1 MHLLLYCR
9 KDTNKL
15 NHNNMKSSN
24 QKVVVIMGAS
34 SGIGEATVR
43 KLAGRGAKLVIAAR
57 REDHL
62 RRIKESLP
70 DADIVFRAADV
81 SRFEQV
87 QAVVDLAMEAYGR
100 VDVLYNNAG
109 IMPTANLSERRREEW
124 RQMLDINIMGVLNG
138 IAAVLPIMRE
148 QTSGHIIAT
157 DSVAGHVVYPGSAV
171 YCGTKY
177 AVRAIM
183 EGLRQ
188 EERVNNIKSTI
199 ISPGAVLT
207 ELYKTINDKEE
218 SEAIYRMQK
227 EIGLTA
233 EDIAEAVAFVIDTP
247 DRMSVSDM
255 IIRPT
260 LQQI

>member
-1 MHLLLYCR
+1 
-9 KDTNKL
+9 
-15 NHNNMKSSN
+15 
-24 QKVVVIMGAS
+24 MGAS

-109 IMPTANLSERRREEW
+109 IMPTANLSETRRDEW
-124 RQMLDINIMGVLNG
+124 QQMLDINIMGVLNG

-148 QTSGHIIAT
+148 QKSGHIIAT

-171 YCGTKY
+171 YCATKF

-188 EERVNNIKSTI
+188 EERLNNIKSTI

-233 EDIAEAVAFVIDTP
+233 EDIADAVAFVIDTP